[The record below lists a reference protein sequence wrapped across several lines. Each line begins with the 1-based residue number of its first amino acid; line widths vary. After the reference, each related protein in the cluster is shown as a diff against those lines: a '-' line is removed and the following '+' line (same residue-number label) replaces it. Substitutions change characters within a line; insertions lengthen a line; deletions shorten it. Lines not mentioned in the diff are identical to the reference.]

1 MHLAF
6 DEIEEAVAKTF
17 SGILEREA
25 TVERAREAE
34 CNAHGVDDQ
43 LWKLLV
49 SAGALEIAIPT
60 ETGGLLLAAI
70 VSEMIGAHI
79 APVPFSEVV
88 CAQRLIARL
97 NDENAVLLSEIASGA
112 RVVTITVA
120 QGWSAA
126 ESQLVPAGTV
136 ADATLVRD
144 SNAVWLYPRPDNV
157 VKPETLDGGSSA
169 LWATTASGAQRL
181 ASANVAEQLWSR
193 AEADVR
199 VLTASELV
207 GMADRAIVMAA
218 EYARTRNQFGRLIG
232 SYQGV
237 SHPLADSAT
246 AIEGA
251 RLLTRKAAWAV
262 DTNDPEH
269 EALASMAFVNAWEV
283 SQKAVSHCLRV
294 HGGYGFM
301 SEYDIQLYYRRVKA
315 APLRIGSWPNELS
328 RMSNLLYGYG
338 SRA

>member
-6 DEIEEAVAKTF
+6 DELEEAVANTF
-17 SGILEREA
+17 TAILDREA

-34 CNAHGVDDQ
+34 RNANGVDDQ

-49 SAGALEIAIPT
+49 SVGALEIGIPT

-79 APVPFSEVV
+79 APVPFSQLV
-88 CAQRLIARL
+88 CAQRLIAGL
-97 NDENAVLLSEIASGA
+97 DSDDSVLLSEIASGA
-112 RVVTITVA
+112 RIITITVA
-120 QGWSAA
+120 QGWGDA

-144 SNAVWLYPRPDNV
+144 ADAVWLYPRPGFISR
-157 VKPETLDGGSSA
+157 PETLDGGSSA
-169 LWATTASGAQRL
+169 FWPTTAGGAQRL
-181 ASANVAEQLWSR
+181 ASASVAAQLWNR
-193 AEADVR
+193 AEADAR
-199 VLTASELV
+199 ILTASELV
-207 GMADRAIVMAA
+207 GMADRSIAMAA

-232 SYQGV
+232 SYQGL

-269 EALASMAFVNAWEV
+269 EVLASMAFINAWEV

-328 RMSNLLYGYG
+328 RTSNLLYGYESG
-338 SRA
+338 A